1 MEKEIKKVSTTKET
15 KKIEILILNK
25 VKLKKDLS
33 KYSEDKLNDMRVYE
47 KGEKVENVNSKY
59 QKRFE
64 KFPNN
69 IKIIK

>member
-64 KFPNN
+64 KFPKH
-69 IKIIK
+69 IKITK